1 MLSTVYAAVARRRRR
16 YYAIHP
22 HLRRVLSQP
31 VISIGNLAVGGRAK
45 TPLAALVAARLRDL
59 GERPAILS
67 RGYGR
72 RAPPDGVVVVRDPGG
87 IRADLD
93 RAGDEPLM
101 LARQLDG
108 VAVLASA
115 SRYLAG
121 RLAEHHFG
129 CTVHVLDD
137 GFQHF
142 DLERDADIL
151 VVDRADLESPA
162 TLPAGRL
169 REPID
174 AAAAADA
181 IVMLDDGA
189 PVEALAPGRPVWR
202 ACRRQG
208 IARLADA
215 AGTAVTPSAGPVV
228 AVAGIAD
235 PSGFFRGLEAAGW
248 TIVRELRYRDH
259 HRYGAAD
266 VARIAGT
273 ARTSG
278 ARVILTTEKDLVR
291 LLPFRPFGVP
301 VASVPM
307 TLEIDSPA
315 TLDEWLV
322 QTCRE
327 ARGRRAAEHAEHAED
342 GPRSTRNTGRGTRGI
357 RGIRGIHYDE

>member
-1 MLSTVYAAVARRRRR
+1 MFSTVYAAVAWHRRR

-22 HLRRVLSQP
+22 HLRRALSQP

-72 RAPPDGVVVVRDPGG
+72 RDAADGVVVVRDRHG

-108 VAVLASA
+108 VVVLASS

-121 RLAEHHFG
+121 RLAEHHFD

-142 DLERDADIL
+142 ALHRDADIL
-151 VVDRADLESPA
+151 VLDRQDLERPD
-162 TLPAGRL
+162 TLPSGRL

-181 IVMLDDGA
+181 IVTLDDA
-189 PVEALAPGRPVWR
+189 PVEVLAEGRPVWR
-202 ACRRQG
+202 ARRRQG
-208 IARLADA
+208 RARLAEPA
-215 AGTAVTPSAGPVV
+215 RTPVTPSAGPVV

-235 PSGFFRGLEAAGW
+235 PAGFFRDLTATGW
-248 TIVRELRYRDH
+248 TIACELPYRDH
-259 HRYGAAD
+259 HPYTAAD
-266 VARIAGT
+266 VARIVGA
-273 ARTSG
+273 ARASG
-278 ARVILTTEKDLVR
+278 ARLILTTEKDLVR
-291 LLPFRPFGVP
+291 LLQFRPFAVP
-301 VASVPM
+301 VACVPM
-307 TLEIDSPA
+307 TLEIDRPGA
-315 TLDEWLV
+315 LDQWLL
-322 QTCRE
+322 QKCRE
-327 ARGRRAAEHAEHAED
+327 ARGTRTADHAEPRDA
-342 GPRSTRNTGRGTRGI
+342 GPRDGDPGTRGP
-357 RGIRGIHYDE
+357 RDRADE